1 MPDFARVD
9 FGRALWAFALSLA
22 LWLVVQAELN
32 PERSDVFE
40 VSVEPRNVPSGL
52 VVTNQ
57 ADWRPVQVLLAAPR
71 DVFAQLRASQLHAYV
86 ELGRAGPGE
95 APFPVVVAPPDAQ
108 VRVGDPTPRQV
119 VVRLEELTRKTLP
132 VRARLDG
139 NPPFGYRPGRPI
151 VIPDTLVVTG
161 PTSFVRR
168 VEAAEVD
175 VRLEAVTAD
184 IDTGLPAN
192 LLSGPGERIPSSA
205 PGVELQPAV
214 VRVQLPITQQVSY
227 KEVGVHPLLRG
238 SVPPGYWV
246 QNVGVDPAV
255 VTVIGEPQL
264 LSGLDAIDTE
274 VVELSGT
281 TSSFTVPVTLQV
293 PQGLALARAEP
304 LNLTVQLAALP
315 LRQTL
320 RLPVTVQNV
329 GSSMFLGSDVPI
341 IEVTTIGPADR
352 GLTPADVDASVD
364 AAGLGPGPYVLEV
377 RVRLP
382 ARYQLETVRPPSVP
396 VLLMEASAT
405 VSIPTAVPPTPVP
418 LTATSEP
425 ATPEPVPPPTAA
437 PAPSPSATGAPPTP
451 TASAARTPSAT
462 ATRAAPTTTPSA
474 QPAATPVA
482 RR

>member
-1 MPDFARVD
+1 MPEFAQVD

-40 VSVEPRNVPSGL
+40 VTVEPRNVPSGL

-86 ELGRAGPGE
+86 DLGRAGPGE
-95 APFPVVVAPPDAQ
+95 APFPVVVAPPEAQ
-108 VRVGDPTPRQV
+108 VRVGDPTPRQL

-139 NPPFGYRPGRPI
+139 NPPFGYRPGRP
-151 VIPDTLVVTG
+151 VVTPDTLVLTG

-184 IDTGLPAN
+184 IDTIVPAN

-205 PGVELQPAV
+205 PGVEVQPAV
-214 VRVQLPITQQVSY
+214 ARVQLPITQQVSY

-274 VVELSGT
+274 TVELSGT
-281 TSSFTVPVTLQV
+281 TSSFTIPVSLQV

-304 LNLTVQLAALP
+304 LSLTVQVAALP

-329 GSSMFLGSDVPI
+329 GSNMFLGSDVPI
-341 IEVTTIGPADR
+341 VEVTAIGPADR

-364 AAGLGPGPYVLEV
+364 AAGLGPGPYTLNVQ
-377 RVRLP
+377 VRLP
-382 ARYQLETVRPPSVP
+382 ARYQLETLRPPAVA

-405 VSIPTAVPPTPVP
+405 VSIPTAVPATPAPTSTPEVP
-418 LTATSEP
+418 
-425 ATPEPVPPPTAA
+425 TPEPVVPPTAA
-437 PAPSPSATGAPPTP
+437 PAPSPSATAAPPTA
-451 TASAARTPSAT
+451 TAPAARTPTPTPTRGVPT
-462 ATRAAPTTTPSA
+462 ATPSA
-474 QPAATPVA
+474 QPVATSAAG
-482 RR
+482 R